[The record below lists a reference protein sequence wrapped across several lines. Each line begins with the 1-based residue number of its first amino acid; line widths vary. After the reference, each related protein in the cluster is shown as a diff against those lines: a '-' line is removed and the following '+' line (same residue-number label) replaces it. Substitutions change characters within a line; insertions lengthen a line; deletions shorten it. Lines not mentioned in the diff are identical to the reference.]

1 MKLDQIDWGVLR
13 NALILLGV
21 CVVIGGALFGTSFH
35 FSEKMNRVL
44 KRDRNALFAVRAQY
58 QNIDEEEKII
68 KRYLPIY
75 RDLESRGIIGQE
87 RRLDWIDTLRQA
99 SQRVE
104 LPVLRY
110 VIDSQNIYQPEFIA
124 PPGSFQ
130 IYSSHMQLDLG
141 LLHEEDLDTLFADL
155 DANATGL
162 YTVSSCDL
170 RRNYKQREFVKRAD
184 VTNVKAECGLRWL
197 TIKQPPTAS

>member
-1 MKLDQIDWGVLR
+1 MKLDQIDWGLLR
-13 NALILLGV
+13 NALIFLAIS
-21 CVVIGGALFGTSFH
+21 VVVSGALLGTSFH
-35 FSEKMNRVL
+35 FSEKMNRTFQ
-44 KRDRNALFAVRAQY
+44 RERSALFSVRAQY

-68 KRYLPIY
+68 ERYLPLY
-75 RDLESRGIIGQE
+75 RDLESRGVIGQE

-110 VIDSQNIYQPEFIA
+110 VIDSQSVYEPKFIESGGA
-124 PPGSFQ
+124 FQ
-130 IYSSHMQLDLG
+130 IYSSSMQLDLG
-141 LLHEEDLDTLFADL
+141 LLHEEDLDSLFADL

-162 YTVSSCDL
+162 YTVSSCNL
-170 RRNYKQREFVKRAD
+170 RRNYNQREFIKRAE

-197 TIKQPPTAS
+197 TIKQPPAAS

>member
-13 NALILLGV
+13 NALIFLAIS
-21 CVVIGGALFGTSFH
+21 VVVSGALLGTSFH
-35 FSEKMNRVL
+35 FSEKMNRTFQ
-44 KRDRNALFAVRAQY
+44 RERSALFSVRAQY

-68 KRYLPIY
+68 ERYLPLY
-75 RDLESRGIIGQE
+75 RDLESRGVIGQE

-110 VIDSQNIYQPEFIA
+110 VIDSQSVYEPKFIESGGA
-124 PPGSFQ
+124 FQ
-130 IYSSHMQLDLG
+130 IYSSSMQLDLG
-141 LLHEEDLDTLFADL
+141 LLHEEDLDSLFEDL

-162 YTVSSCDL
+162 YTVSSCNL
-170 RRNYKQREFVKRAD
+170 RRNYSQREFIKRAE

-197 TIKQPPTAS
+197 TIKQPPAAS

>member
-1 MKLDQIDWGVLR
+1 MKLDQIDWGMLR
-13 NALILLGV
+13 NTLIFLAIS
-21 CVVIGGALFGTSFH
+21 VVVSGALLGTSFH
-35 FSEKMNRVL
+35 FSEKM
-44 KRDRNALFAVRAQY
+44 KRTFQRERSALFSVRAQY

-68 KRYLPIY
+68 ERYLPLY
-75 RDLESRGIIGQE
+75 RDLESRGVIGQE

-110 VIDSQNIYQPEFIA
+110 VIDSQSVYEPNFIELGGA
-124 PPGSFQ
+124 FQ
-130 IYSSHMQLDLG
+130 IYSSSMKLDLG
-141 LLHEEDLDTLFADL
+141 LLHEEDLGSLFADL

-162 YTVSSCDL
+162 YTVSSCNL
-170 RRNYKQREFVKRAD
+170 RRNYDQREFIKRAD

-197 TIKQPPTAS
+197 TIKQPPAAS

>member
-1 MKLDQIDWGVLR
+1 MKLDQIDWGLLR

-21 CVVIGGALFGTSFH
+21 SVVISVALLGTSFH
-35 FSEKMNRVL
+35 FSEKMSRML
-44 KRDRNALFAVRAQY
+44 TRDRNALFAVRAQY

-68 KRYLPIY
+68 ERYLPLY

-124 PPGSFQ
+124 PAGSFQ
-130 IYSSHMQLDLG
+130 IYASHMQLDLG
-141 LLHEEDLDTLFADL
+141 LLHEGDLDTLFADL
-155 DANATGL
+155 DANASGL

-170 RRNYKQREFVKRAD
+170 RRNYDQREFVKRAD

-197 TIKQPPTAS
+197 TIKKPPTAS